1 MRYITN
7 IISNKNRLTFEI
19 QVEIADKAK
28 LKEGTTKRSV
38 EKLMQ
43 KFYENASNLSN
54 FNNLVFEKFKEQ
66 NQFAITKNYGDFYVR
81 GK

>member
-54 FNNLVFEKFKEQ
+54 FNNLNLYAFEL
-66 NQFAITKNYGDFYVR
+66 R
-81 GK
+81 MHHP